1 MLQYLVI
8 LLDDTSVAY
17 CHADNPL
24 HERNLMPLDTLRKA
38 IHWGMCENLMIQY
51 VYPDYELPAEYAEV
65 IESIDHL
72 KIGRDVKI
80 YNAVDTLFSSCR
92 DEAVTRLKS
101 DAAHVETPFCASP
114 SENIVLRLT
123 VSDFI
128 AQANKIAD
136 LLPIVTRLNICL
148 TDIETFTDE
157 QIEAY
162 KGALRTLNA
171 SLLTIYATQKQ
182 PQVNI
187 LTDRLQLTKM
197 RNCEA
202 GVGNITVAPNG
213 KFYLC
218 PAFYYD
224 ECMGVND
231 RMNHAKK
238 TSCFSVG
245 SLEEGLN
252 IPNPQL
258 LKLDHAPLC
267 RNCDAYHCNRCI
279 WLNQRLTWDNNTPSR
294 QQCILA
300 HLERNAAREL
310 QQQLIAL
317 SARFEEEIKEINYLD
332 PFEVRKEW

>member
-1 MLQYLVI
+1 
-8 LLDDTSVAY
+8 
-17 CHADNPL
+17 
-24 HERNLMPLDTLRKA
+24 MPLDTLRKA

-72 KIGRDVKI
+72 KIGRDVLI
-80 YNAVDTLFSSCR
+80 YNSVSQITQINA
-92 DEAVTRLKS
+92 
-101 DAAHVETPFCASP
+101 
-114 SENIVLRLT
+114 ENIVLRI
-123 VSDFI
+123 SIADFI
-128 AQANKIAD
+128 ASAGRIAD
-136 LLPIVTRLNICL
+136 LLPQVTRLNICL

-171 SLLTIYATQKQ
+171 ALLTIYTAQKQ

-224 ECMGVND
+224 ECMGVSD

-238 TSCFSVG
+238 ISNFSVG
-245 SLEEGLN
+245 SLDEGLN

-310 QQQLIAL
+310 QQQLMAL
-317 SARFEEEIKEINYLD
+317 GARFEEEIKKIDYLD
-332 PFEVRKEW
+332 PFDVRKEF

>member
-1 MLQYLVI
+1 
-8 LLDDTSVAY
+8 
-17 CHADNPL
+17 
-24 HERNLMPLDTLRKA
+24 MPLDTLRKA

-72 KIGRDVKI
+72 KIGRDVQI
-80 YNAVDTLFSSCR
+80 YNSVETLFNSCR

-101 DAAHVETPFCASP
+101 DAAHVETPSFMADRLGPSP

-128 AQANKIAD
+128 VQANNIAE
-136 LLPIVTRLNICL
+136 LLPNIIRLNIL
-148 TDIETFTDE
+148 FTDIETFTDA

-171 SLLTIYATQKQ
+171 SLLNIWETSQCLVSTSGQNKQ

-224 ECMGVND
+224 ECMGVSD

-245 SLEEGLN
+245 SLDEGLD

-310 QQQLIAL
+310 QQQLMAL
-317 SARFEEEIKEINYLD
+317 GATFENEINEINYLD
-332 PFEVRKEW
+332 PFEVRKEL

>member
-24 HERNLMPLDTLRKA
+24 HERNLMPLDTLRKV

-72 KIGRDVKI
+72 KIGRDVLI
-80 YNAVDTLFSSCR
+80 YNSVSQITQINA
-92 DEAVTRLKS
+92 
-101 DAAHVETPFCASP
+101 
-114 SENIVLRLT
+114 ENIVLRI
-123 VSDFI
+123 SIADFI
-128 AQANKIAD
+128 ASAQQIAD
-136 LLPIVTRLNICL
+136 LLPQVTRLNICL
-148 TDIETFTDE
+148 TNIETFTDE

-162 KGALRTLNA
+162 KAALRTLNT
-171 SLLTIYATQKQ
+171 SLLTIYAAQKQ

-224 ECMGVND
+224 ECMGVSD

-245 SLEEGLN
+245 SLDEGLN

-258 LKLDHAPLC
+258 LKLYHAPLC
-267 RNCDAYHCNRCI
+267 RNGDADHCNRCI

-310 QQQLIAL
+310 QQQLMAL
-317 SARFEEEIKEINYLD
+317 GARFEEDINEINYLD
-332 PFEVRKEW
+332 PFEVRKEF

>member
-24 HERNLMPLDTLRKA
+24 HERNLIPLDTLRKT

-51 VYPDYELPAEYAEV
+51 VYPDYELPADYAEV

-72 KIGRDVKI
+72 KIGRDVQVL
-80 YNAVDTLFSSCR
+80 NAVPATVDC
-92 DEAVTRLKS
+92 DNV
-101 DAAHVETPFCASP
+101 
-114 SENIVLRLT
+114 VLRLRIA
-123 VSDFI
+123 DFI
-128 AQANKIAD
+128 ASAQQIAD
-136 LLPIVTRLNICL
+136 LLPQVTRLNICL
-148 TDIETFTDE
+148 TNIETFTDE

-162 KGALRTLNA
+162 KGALRMLNA
-171 SLLTIYATQKQ
+171 SLLTIYAAQKQ

-202 GVGNITVAPNG
+202 GVGNITIAPNG

-224 ECMGVND
+224 ECMGVSD

-245 SLEEGLN
+245 SLDEGLD

-317 SARFEEEIKEINYLD
+317 GARFEEEINEINYLD
-332 PFEVRKEW
+332 PFEVRKEL

>member
-1 MLQYLVI
+1 
-8 LLDDTSVAY
+8 
-17 CHADNPL
+17 
-24 HERNLMPLDTLRKA
+24 MPLDTLRKA

-72 KIGRDVKI
+72 KIGRDVKVFAPLPPKGGVI
-80 YNAVDTLFSSCR
+80 
-92 DEAVTRLKS
+92 
-101 DAAHVETPFCASP
+101 DAD
-114 SENIVLRLT
+114 NIVLRLT
-123 VSDFI
+123 IADFI
-128 AQANKIAD
+128 VSAGQIAD
-136 LLPIVTRLNICL
+136 LLPQVTRLNICL
-148 TDIETFTDE
+148 TDIERFTDE

-171 SLLTIYATQKQ
+171 SLLTIYTAQKQ

-224 ECMGVND
+224 ECMGVSD
-231 RMNHAKK
+231 RMNHVKK
-238 TSCFSVG
+238 TSNFSVG
-245 SLEEGLN
+245 SLDEGLN

-300 HLERNAAREL
+300 HLERNAVREL

-317 SARFEEEIKEINYLD
+317 GARFEEEINEINYLD